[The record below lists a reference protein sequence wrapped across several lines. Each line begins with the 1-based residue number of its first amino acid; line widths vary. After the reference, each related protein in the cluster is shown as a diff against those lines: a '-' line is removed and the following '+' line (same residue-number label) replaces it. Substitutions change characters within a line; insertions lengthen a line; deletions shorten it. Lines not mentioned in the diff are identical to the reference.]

1 MKMYEI
7 IDKILRQNKNN
18 KHFVKDVTMQ
28 LIDTINSNILL
39 EIINNRRSS
48 KELTNEQLTELGKI
62 IGSSPYLNNSEL
74 LTQTIDEKIQLLKEG
89 KEEEDSFLPLYA
101 NPESF
106 SEYQMNKY
114 NWLKNSTY
122 SFNSKKNFW
131 LIMKNY
137 VSLYEERKRR
147 DLYDFSSEDIK
158 ELINFINTTNN
169 STKKSVFSCIKL
181 YIKWSIENG
190 ITSNTKNPCD
200 EVYMDEILNFNKETI
215 RETYQTLDEFYDWL
229 DGIKANDIE
238 KMAIVLFRYGVECKD
253 MVSLRWENVDIS
265 SSKLIVVREK
275 AEGNSEILKLPIDDR
290 FIDRVNRAKECKVCV
305 TQKGE
310 PLTYKDWGYIIKTS
324 DKSSFRKASPNNLY
338 ARISK
343 IGANNKITI
352 SKKIL
357 TLNRY
362 FDLVLNYI
370 KGKNEIEKKDIIDIM
385 ETFGLKVNKNSYF
398 KFTEQM
404 YDVLSIK
411 ALDTRFKANK
421 SC

>member
-48 KELTNEQLTELGKI
+48 KELTNEELTELGKI

-114 NWLKNSTY
+114 NWLKHSTY

-137 VSLYEERKRR
+137 VSLYEEKKRK
-147 DLYDFSSEDIK
+147 DLYDFTPEDIK
-158 ELINFINTTNN
+158 ETINFINTTNN

-200 EVYMDEILNFNKETI
+200 EVYIDEILNFNKETI
-215 RETYQTLDEFYDWL
+215 RETYQTLDEFYEWL
-229 DGIKANDIE
+229 DKIRANDIE
-238 KMAIVLFRYGVECKD
+238 KMVIVLFRYGVECKD

-265 SSKLIVVREK
+265 SKKLIVVREK
-275 AEGNSEILKLPIDDR
+275 SEGNSEILKLPIDDR